1 MDSRDEAKIRQREE
15 QLARR
20 VGEALDQ
27 IAPSAAQECPDAEI
41 IAAYAEHA
49 LGPAESSQWEDHF
62 ATCARCRT
70 VLRVLTASAD
80 TPLAEKEVARLGQL
94 VSPVRPPVELTE
106 KSTERTRPKLL
117 DWRPRWLAPALGMA
131 AVLAVWF
138 AMRPPWRAP
147 DQGATGTLVAQAPKD
162 ELPSSQAPAENR
174 VSSDPRQKDQK
185 TASAPPASRLSTE
198 SQAFNA
204 PAGLP
209 AKSSVDAASG
219 LDQISPNSSSRMSSV
234 QEEKKLEAAPDARR
248 ARVPAAPP
256 SLSESAKEKAA
267 MAAPVVE
274 PQSQTKVATNA
285 TPSAIVPQ
293 LEKDDA
299 KRSADAPLRDKQ
311 QATAQGQAAAPSSAP
326 VTGAVSPEMQSSPRN
341 EQTFGVMRAAQPY
354 STLLKAP
361 SGSTLWR
368 AGKSGV
374 IERSTD
380 AGKTWSPQT
389 SPSQEDWLA
398 GASVSDTVCWL
409 VGRKGAIA
417 RTTDGTRWERVSAPA
432 QAAAAVGNKSQDW
445 VNVTANDGQSA
456 TITAAD
462 GRRFATHDGAKTWQP
477 Q

>member
-1 MDSRDEAKIRQREE
+1 VTPNS
-15 QLARR
+15 AR
-20 VGEALDQ
+20 
-27 IAPSAAQECPDAEI
+27 ECPDAEI
-41 IAAYAEHA
+41 IAAYAEQA
-49 LGPAESSQWEDHF
+49 LGPAESSQWEGHF

-94 VSPVRPPVELTE
+94 VSPVRPPVEVRE

-117 DWRPRWLAPALGMA
+117 DWRTRWLAPALGMA

-147 DQGATGTLVAQAPKD
+147 DQAATGTLVAQAPKD
-162 ELPSSQAPAENR
+162 ELPPTNPAPAEMDR
-174 VSSDPRQKDQK
+174 LSKVAPQQDQK
-185 TASAPPASRLSTE
+185 PANAPALSRLNTD
-198 SQAFNA
+198 SQANNA

-219 LDQISPNSSSRMSSV
+219 LDQISPSSGSRMNSM
-234 QEEKKLEAAPDARR
+234 QEDKKLEAA
-248 ARVPAAPP
+248 PAAPP

-267 MAAPVVE
+267 MAAPVAE
-274 PQSQTKVATNA
+274 PQSQAKVATNA

-293 LEKDDA
+293 TEKDDA

-311 QATAQGQAAAPSSAP
+311 QATAQGQAPAPSSAP
-326 VTGAVSPEMQSSPRN
+326 VTGAVSPEIQSSPRN

-361 SGSTLWR
+361 SGSTIWR

-409 VGRKGAIA
+409 VGRNGAIA

-462 GRRFATHDGAKTWQP
+462 GRRFATHDAGKTWQP